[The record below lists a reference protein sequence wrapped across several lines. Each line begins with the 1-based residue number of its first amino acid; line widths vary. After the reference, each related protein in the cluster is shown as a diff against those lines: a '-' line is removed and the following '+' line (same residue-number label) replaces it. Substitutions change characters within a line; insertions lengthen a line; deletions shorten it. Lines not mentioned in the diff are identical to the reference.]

1 MAFPPTDWLDWTTAE
16 YEVGAP
22 ATSLS
27 FERWFRNPVAMGQGA
42 PGAPKVSG
50 IALDNV
56 YLGFM
61 SGLGGV
67 GIPMVKTDLDRV
79 KTLQMDVT
87 VGSSSTWN
95 FQLGFS
101 TNNGASWGSYQNL
114 GPTGNASITKFLMR
128 VIIDLI
134 TGDTSYTGIIGAG
147 PGAANTTLTVPSGC
161 NAIRLTTTGTDPA
174 ISCQFTV
181 LAGRE

>member
-27 FERWFRNPVAMGQGA
+27 FERWFRNPVALAQGA
-42 PGAPKVSG
+42 AGAPKVSG

-56 YLGFM
+56 YIGF
-61 SGLGGV
+61 GAGTGGV
-67 GIPMVKTDLDRV
+67 GIPVIKTDLGRV

-87 VGSSSTWN
+87 VGCSATWN

-101 TNNGASWGSYQNL
+101 NDNGASWGSYQNL
-114 GPTGNASITKFLMR
+114 GPTGNGSGVKFLMR
-128 VIIDLI
+128 VIINLI
-134 TGDTSYTGIIGAG
+134 AGVTSYTGIIGAG
-147 PGAANTTLTVPSGC
+147 PGAANTTLSVPSGC
-161 NAIRLTTTGTDPA
+161 NAILLYATGSDPA

>member
-1 MAFPPTDWLDWTTAE
+1 MTFPPTDWLDWTTAE

-27 FERWFRNPVAMGQGA
+27 FERWFRNPVAIAQGA
-42 PGAPKVSG
+42 TGAPKVSG

-56 YLGFM
+56 YIGF
-61 SGLGGV
+61 GTGGGGV
-67 GIPMVKTDLDRV
+67 GIPVIETDLDRV

-101 TNNGASWGSYQNL
+101 DNNGASWGSYQNL
-114 GPTGNASITKFLMR
+114 GPTGNASGVKFLMR

-134 TGDTSYTGIIGAG
+134 TGVTSYTGIIGAA
-147 PGAANTTLTVPSGC
+147 PGGGNQTLTVPSGC
-161 NAIRLTTTGTDPA
+161 NAIRLSATGTLPA